1 MTESMCHAVPGE
13 AITRKKNIFTE
24 KGEVGGEWRGEEVH
38 ASPKFVTQKD
48 SISDC
53 SDIQNAAKRIEK
65 LAQAELQLFYS

>member
-1 MTESMCHAVPGE
+1 MLFLEKQSHE
-13 AITRKKNIFTE
+13 RNNIYHRE
-24 KGEVGGEWRGEEVH
+24 KEKVGGEWRGECH
-38 ASPKFVTQKD
+38 AAAPKFVIKI